1 MKQVL
6 EEYNWRDG
14 ALQVIAKR
22 KEQLEKIIK
31 IKEASIQK
39 PCEGKIRVSK
49 RKNSYQYFLR
59 TDSKDTNGKY
69 LTLDKRHMA
78 AGISQQEYDKKVIDA
93 AQNELKIADEYL
105 DMLRHNNVAT
115 VYESMN
121 PGKQIFV
128 TPVFIQDEQYVAL
141 WQSKQYEPMPIT
153 DDIEFIS
160 NGGVRVRSKSELI
173 IANILEQQKIPYRYE
188 YPIIIGGFG
197 QVRPDSI
204 YSPHLRLFR

>member
-1 MKQVL
+1 
-6 EEYNWRDG
+6 
-14 ALQVIAKR
+14 
-22 KEQLEKIIK
+22 
-31 IKEASIQK
+31 
-39 PCEGKIRVSK
+39 
-49 RKNSYQYFLR
+49 
-59 TDSKDTNGKY
+59 
-69 LTLDKRHMA
+69 MA

-121 PGKQIFV
+121 PGKQILV